1 MHIYTHY
8 RSGFLGYVL
17 PNWRDDYYANPSYQN
32 IHLSLPELE
41 DQVSC
46 QPSSWAK
53 RGGAPAVNAAVFFSN
68 AGSPWIIRLSDSL
81 ILQIYR
87 KLDE

>member
-53 RGGAPAVNAAVFFSN
+53 RGGAPAVNAAVFFFRMR
-68 AGSPWIIRLSDSL
+68 GVLGLSDY
-81 ILQIYR
+81 QIHWFS
-87 KLDE
+87 KFTEN